1 MSQRASVAD
10 QKRVVDIMKG
20 VMNAVLDYPT
30 WFELVPAFAS
40 PEGDFGSLKSIV
52 QQSQNEYTSGAF
64 MTGSFLENH
73 DQPRFGSL
81 TSDRAV

>member
-1 MSQRASVAD
+1 
-10 QKRVVDIMKG
+10 MKG